1 MVGKGI
7 LANKMILS
15 QKALIAGFSNEQDK
29 INVGIHE
36 FVHLIDGMD
45 GAFDGVPHVLMDKSY
60 VLPWID
66 RIYLEIQKIKS
77 NRSKINPYGATNK
90 AEFFAVASEFFFE
103 QPTLMKRKYPELFQL
118 MEITFT
124 TKNKNPFAAKK

>member
-15 QKALIAGFSNEQDK
+15 QKALIAGFSNDQDK

-36 FVHLIDGMD
+36 FAHLIDGMD
-45 GAFDGVPHVLMDKSY
+45 GTFDGIPNVIMNKSY

-66 RIYLEIQKIKS
+66 RI
-77 NRSKINPYGATNK
+77 
-90 AEFFAVASEFFFE
+90 
-103 QPTLMKRKYPELFQL
+103 
-118 MEITFT
+118 
-124 TKNKNPFAAKK
+124 